1 MRYLLLAGVML
12 SGCSAKTVL
21 VKEPEHPDTTGVLAL
36 MGKTAIAHACAIGPR
51 EALTAAHVMEP
62 RPLEPSVPLVGSR
75 WSAGTLS
82 GRAVPGYVWAEVDIV
97 TLSSLDAFPKYY
109 ERVDSAPEPGETL
122 WLVQYSWESADKA
135 FADKVLEVT
144 VKRVVA
150 GHVIF
155 DPSGE
160 GGSSGSCLLN
170 KVGKLVGINIAG
182 KGVGFN
188 EEVGIAV
195 GLWGDWY
202 YRKPEPEFVI
212 EEIRF

>member
-1 MRYLLLAGVML
+1 MRYLLLASLML
-12 SGCSAKTVL
+12 SGCSAKTVF
-21 VKEPEHPDTTGVLAL
+21 VKEPEYPDTTGVLAL
-36 MGKTAIAHACAIGPR
+36 MGKAAIAHACAIGPY
-51 EALTAAHVMEP
+51 EALTAAHVIDP
-62 RPLEPSVPLVGSR
+62 RPFDPSFPLVGAR
-75 WSAGTLS
+75 WSAGNLS
-82 GRAVPGYVWAEVDIV
+82 GLAIPGYVWAEVDIG
-97 TLSSLDAFPKYY
+97 TLTSQEPFPKFY
-109 ERVDSAPEPGETL
+109 ERVDSAPELGESL
-122 WLVQYSWESADKA
+122 YLVQYSWQSADKA

-170 KVGKLVGINIAG
+170 QAGKLVGINIAG

-212 EEIRF
+212 EEIR